1 MGYNNNQKGG
11 NDSGY
16 KRELDLEIWKGS
28 VKSEKRYINVQVA
41 SYNNGPTAIRLRPCA
56 KNTNPNAEPN
66 KKYINLPGINGISKQ
81 EAIDLI
87 KVLTEAITQF

>member
-1 MGYNNNQKGG
+1 MGYNNNQNNGQKE
-11 NDSGY
+11 GY
-16 KRELDLEIWKGS
+16 RRELDLEIWKGS